1 MKRRGEVK
9 AGVEPEKKKIVNHP
23 INHCDPHLKPIV
35 ITALNSGMRRGE
47 VLGLKWDQ
55 VDLKHGFILLDI
67 TKNGERRE
75 IPINSTLRATL
86 LSQQRMLDVPHV
98 FYDTATG

>member
-1 MKRRGEVK
+1 
-9 AGVEPEKKKIVNHP
+9 
-23 INHCDPHLKPIV
+23 
-35 ITALNSGMRRGE
+35 MRRGE

-55 VDLKHGFILLDI
+55 VDLKYGFILLDI

-86 LSQQRMLDVPHV
+86 LSQQRRLDAPHV